1 MQAVDQL
8 IHARWIVPVDE
19 ARRRLEDHALA
30 IRDGRIVAVLPQ
42 AAARARYSATEVC
55 ELTDSLLIP
64 GLVNAHTHAAMTLL
78 RGFADDIPLHEWL
91 NERIW
96 PAEQRWVGPQFVRDG
111 TRLAV
116 AEMLRGGTTCFN
128 DMYFFAD
135 DVAQVCTE
143 AGIRACIGLIVIDF
157 PTPWAT
163 SSAEY
168 LEKAL
173 AVHDALR
180 HNELIRTAFAPHSP
194 YSVSDDPLKKIRILA
209 DELEVPI
216 HIHLHETA
224 HEVDESTA
232 RYGMRPLER
241 LSQLG
246 LLNTRLI
253 AVHMTQLLDAEID
266 ALAEQGLS
274 VVHCPESNLKLAS
287 GLCPVSK
294 LLDAGVNVALGTDGS
309 ASNNDLDMMAEMRIA
324 ALLAKG
330 VSGDPESVPA
340 WQALHMATLAGAQA
354 LGWADQI
361 GSLEAGK
368 RADVVSVKLGE
379 AANTPIYDPVSQ
391 LVYTAT
397 RDQVRDVWIGG
408 RRVVNDGKLET
419 LDEDSILATA
429 RQWGAR
435 ISKAPTK
442 QHAAAAPGT

>member
-1 MQAVDQL
+1 MV
-8 IHARWIVPVDE
+8 
-19 ARRRLEDHALA
+19 
-30 IRDGRIVAVLPQ
+30 
-42 AAARARYSATEVC
+42 S
-55 ELTDSLLIP
+55 
-64 GLVNAHTHAAMTLL
+64 
-78 RGFADDIPLHEWL
+78 F
-91 NERIW
+91 
-96 PAEQRWVGPQFVRDG
+96 FF
-111 TRLAV
+111 
-116 AEMLRGGTTCFN
+116 FN
-128 DMYFFAD
+128 DTAT
-135 DVAQVCTE
+135 TE
-143 AGIRACIGLIVIDF
+143 IYTL
-157 PTPWAT
+157 
-163 SSAEY
+163 S
-168 LEKAL
+168 L
-173 AVHDALR
+173 HDAL
-180 HNELIRTAFAPHSP
+180 
-194 YSVSDDPLKKIRILA
+194 
-209 DELEVPI
+209 PI
-216 HIHLHETA
+216 
-224 HEVDESTA
+224 S
-232 RYGMRPLER
+232 
-241 LSQLG
+241 
-246 LLNTRLI
+246 
-253 AVHMTQLLDAEID
+253 
-266 ALAEQGLS
+266 LAEQGLS